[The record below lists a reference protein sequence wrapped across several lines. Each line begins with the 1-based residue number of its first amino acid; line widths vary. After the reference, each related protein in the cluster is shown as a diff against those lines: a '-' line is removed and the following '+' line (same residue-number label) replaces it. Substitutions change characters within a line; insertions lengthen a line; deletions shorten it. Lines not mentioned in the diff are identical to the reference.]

1 MKNKLGKIN
10 VGIDLDNTIISYNN
24 SFLRLAKKYNLSKTR
39 SLNKNIIKKNIIKK
53 FGMPEWTRCQGKIYG
68 KEILIND
75 SHKDVKKNLIFLKK
89 KFNIFLISHRSK
101 YPYLGKKINLHD
113 QAIKWLNKKKFLGKN
128 KIFTKKN
135 VFFETSLQ
143 KKIIR
148 INKLN
153 CKIFIDDL
161 SLVLKKLPR
170 SITKIHFSNKIEY
183 TFSGYYVMKKWKF
196 LPLILKKIFKHNEKA
211 VSLRKSKYNFLNKND
226 FEVL

>member
-1 MKNKLGKIN
+1 MKNKLNKIN

-53 FGMPEWTRCQGKIYG
+53 FGMSEWTRCQGEIYG
-68 KEILIND
+68 KEILINN

-101 YPYLGKKINLHD
+101 YPYLGKKINLHER
-113 QAIKWLNKKKFLGKN
+113 AIQWLNKKKFLGEN
-128 KIFTKKN
+128 EIFTKKK

-143 KKIIR
+143 KKIER

-170 SITKIHFSNKIEY
+170 STSKIHFSNKIEY
-183 TFSGYYVMKKWKF
+183 VFPGYYVMRKWKF
-196 LPLILKKIFKHNEKA
+196 LPLILKKIFEHNEK
-211 VSLRKSKYNFLNKND
+211 SGFFKK
-226 FEVL
+226 E